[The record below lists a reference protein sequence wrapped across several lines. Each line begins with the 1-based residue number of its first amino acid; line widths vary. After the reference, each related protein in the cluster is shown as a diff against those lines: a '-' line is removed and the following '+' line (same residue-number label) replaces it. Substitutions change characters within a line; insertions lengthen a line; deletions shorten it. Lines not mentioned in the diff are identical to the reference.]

1 MLFSFRKRKIH
12 ISHHRAPNSIYI
24 RVLARPYLMTLYV
37 IFPIHYPIRSKS
49 VFKAIIPRKKQ
60 WIVLR
65 LLKNKSIYQWRFM
78 CVA

>member
-37 IFPIHYPIRSKS
+37 IFPIHLNFPVMPRCVLK
-49 VFKAIIPRKKQ
+49 VIIHRKKTMNCFT
-60 WIVLR
+60 VT
-65 LLKNKSIYQWRFM
+65 
-78 CVA
+78 